1 MYVSVCS
8 RFVTYGVDL
17 PEPARAYVTHMMA
30 LPAMREW
37 CEAARQE
44 TEFVPEDEIYA
55 RPDFL
60 KGVSP

>member
-1 MYVSVCS
+1 MCS

-17 PEPARAYVTHMMA
+17 PEPESAYVVHMMT

-37 CEAARQE
+37 CAAARQE
-44 TEFVPEDEIYA
+44 TEVVPEDEIYS

-60 KGVSP
+60 KGVRV